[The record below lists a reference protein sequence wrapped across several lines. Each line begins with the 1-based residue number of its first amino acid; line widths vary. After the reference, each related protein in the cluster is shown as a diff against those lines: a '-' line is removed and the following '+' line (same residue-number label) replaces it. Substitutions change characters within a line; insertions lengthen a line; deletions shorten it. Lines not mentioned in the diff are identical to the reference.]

1 MILNDLL
8 QFIADPS
15 NDYVGHSLSY
25 IRLCALAIILAIVIG
40 VPLGAWL
47 GLMRSWL
54 RWPLAALVY
63 TGMGLPPVVVGLLV
77 YFLPVVIAVVRGHQN
92 TAAIFILTLLLG
104 WTFLGW
110 VAALVWSFTAVD
122 RRT

>member
-1 MILNDLL
+1 MHVYALFAQQNQADAATGVAGLL
-8 QFIADPS
+8 GLACIA
-15 NDYVGHSLSY
+15 
-25 IRLCALAIILAIVIG
+25 VIG
-40 VPLGAWL
+40 
-47 GLMRSWL
+47 
-54 RWPLAALVY
+54 
-63 TGMGLPPVVVGLLV
+63 LLF